1 MLESFKPEHDSKDRR
16 LLYQVTGLKLD
27 ESEFAEEDTTSEEE
41 IA

>member
-1 MLESFKPEHDSKDRR
+1 MLESFKPEHDSKDN
-16 LLYQVTGLKLD
+16 LYQVTGLKLD